1 MITLHQF
8 FEILCVIG
16 LFVGALAIYVVAS
29 YKPSENQKRMLLI
42 CGAAMNIYIGNFFSV
57 FSKEYEA
64 LLRAHQLKTMGH
76 IFLLTSF
83 ILFMTGFCGVKLYKP
98 VRMALI
104 GYNFI
109 CIWACI
115 NGKNTPYFYDSV
127 NYVGN
132 VEFPYIEVDMGI
144 LYISCRIINFIF
156 IVFLTALVIKKTRMK
171 DKKTVKRNMFVLVGT
186 TIATIGDLFTS
197 FNIIPGYDF
206 IAMGITICFGFM
218 FIAIYKY
225 GALDT
230 MEVAKEKLLEE
241 IEEGLVVV
249 DGNKNLVYANSKARK
264 IVPYLN
270 SDNGDDL
277 KNCIKEIFDDE
288 GFMIKTEHEHYEA
301 KISELEENGA
311 IKGYMA
317 WLFDLSF
324 ISRYTKEIIALKES
338 AEAANRSKSSF
349 LANMSHEIRTPMN
362 AIIGF
367 NELILQKTHDKEI
380 ASYASDIKTASNN
393 LLTII
398 NDILDL
404 SKIESGKVEINEDNY
419 NIATLINES
428 VINIKKKAQ
437 DKGIEFILDL
447 DMNLP
452 CELYGDN
459 KRIRNILINL
469 MNNAVKYT
477 SKGFIKVI
485 VELESIE
492 DDMAT
497 IRFSIADSGI
507 GIKEEDIPK
516 MFHKFEKFDSKKNR
530 DIEGTGLGLTIVK
543 GYAEHMGGTIS
554 VESEYGIGST
564 FSVILKQK
572 VINHDKLGD
581 VILQDTHMK
590 DTLLSDT
597 HMKDALL
604 SDTHMKDSMLSDKYI
619 GEGIK
624 ISTGAAI
631 APAMEAVLKLSA
643 EKKEKE
649 RRHFRAP
656 NARILVVDDNI
667 INLKVSA
674 SLLGSYGIRVD
685 VAESGRESI
694 EMCKHTSYDI
704 IFMDHMMPEMDGVE
718 AMKRIRNLVDDDD
731 YKSCI
736 IALTANAITGV
747 KEMMLKEGFDG
758 YVSKPIDV
766 AYMEEILVKH
776 LPEELIVYSD
786 AIKEVEINANSNLS
800 VNLPEGGLGNT
811 SIGDVWTLNN
821 VKFSEEI
828 KKVDDL
834 QSDKADFEQCL
845 VDFDYE
851 NALTYCGGDKETYED
866 ILFVYYENGESRI
879 ADLERFLNERNYK
892 NYIIAIHGLKSSS
905 ANIGAMELSERA
917 KKHEFAGKEGNHE
930 FLHEDFSNL
939 VDLYR
944 DVLKKL
950 SKALVCCGRIGKCEE
965 KVTLSEE
972 TLTRAEKAICAMIE
986 DFDYDG
992 IRRIIEE
999 LKCCHLPEAF
1009 EENICNIMK
1018 AIDNDDAVELFRIK
1032 EKSPLKE

>member
-42 CGAAMNIYIGNFFSV
+42 CGAAINIYIGNFFSV

-83 ILFMTGFCGVKLYKP
+83 ILFMTGFCGVNLYKP
-98 VRMALI
+98 VRRALI

-109 CIWACI
+109 CVWACI

-144 LYISCRIINFIF
+144 LYISCRVINFIF
-156 IVFLTALVIKKTRMK
+156 VVFLTALVIKKTRMK

-186 TIATIGDLFTS
+186 TIATICDLFTS

-485 VELESIE
+485 VELDSIE

-590 DTLLSDT
+590 D
-597 HMKDALL
+597 
-604 SDTHMKDSMLSDKYI
+604 SMLSDKYI
-619 GEGIK
+619 GEGMK

-631 APAMEAVLKLSA
+631 APAMEAVLKLSV

-718 AMKRIRNLVDDDD
+718 AMKRIRNLVDDDE

-736 IALTANAITGV
+736 IALTANAIAGV

-766 AYMEEILVKH
+766 AYMEEVLIKY

-786 AIKEVEINANSNLS
+786 ATKSPDS
-800 VNLPEGGLGNT
+800 VNSVE
-811 SIGDVWTLNN
+811 
-821 VKFSEEI
+821 K
-828 KKVDDL
+828 
-834 QSDKADFEQCL
+834 DFEKCL
-845 VDFDYE
+845 ADFDYE
-851 NALTYCGGDKETYED
+851 KALTYCCGDKETYED
-866 ILFVYYENGESRI
+866 IIFVYYESGESRI
-879 ADLERFLNERNYK
+879 ADLERFLKEKDYK

-917 KKHEFAGKEGNHE
+917 KKHEFAGKEGDYE
-930 FLHEDFSNL
+930 FLHEDFDSL

-965 KVTLSEE
+965 KVTISEE

-999 LKCCHLPEAF
+999 LRCCHLPEAF
-1009 EENICNIMK
+1009 EKNIDNIMK
-1018 AIDNDDAVELFRIK
+1018 AVDNDDASELFRINY
-1032 EKSPLKE
+1032 EERI